1 MRNEL
6 TALRRRMAA
15 AGVDAYLIP
24 TDDFHGSEY
33 VGDHFKCRAYVS
45 GFTGSAGT
53 LNVLQDQAGLWT
65 DGRYFP
71 PGRGPAGGQRHRP
84 YKMGMP
90 GVPDEAAF
98 LKDALRSGQVLGFD
112 GRTVTARR
120 FHTLEKALA
129 GRGVRFQTEL
139 DLAGDIW
146 EDRPSLSA
154 APVWA
159 LEETYSGRAR
169 AEKLAAVR
177 ARMAAEHT
185 DLLLLSSLDD
195 IAWLLNFRGGDVAC
209 CPVALSYL
217 ALSAEEA
224 HLFINERIV
233 DDALRADL
241 ASDGVDLRPTTAYT
255 PLPPPSTKSAS
266 GWTRTRPTAPSI
278 SPPRRTARS
287 TPPKTPPRCSKP
299 SKMRRRCATNASPT
313 CTTASP

>member
-53 LNVLQDQAGLWT
+53 LIVLQDQAGLWT
-65 DGRYFP
+65 DGRYFLQADAQL
-71 PGRGPAGGQRHRP
+71 AGSGIDL

-177 ARMAAEHT
+177 ARMAAE
-185 DLLLLSSLDD
+185 
-195 IAWLLNFRGGDVAC
+195 
-209 CPVALSYL
+209 Y
-217 ALSAEEA
+217 EA
-224 HLFINERIV
+224 HLMDRAGRI
-233 DDALRADL
+233 
-241 ASDGVDLRPTTAYT
+241 
-255 PLPPPSTKSAS
+255 
-266 GWTRTRPTAPSI
+266 
-278 SPPRRTARS
+278 
-287 TPPKTPPRCSKP
+287 
-299 SKMRRRCATNASPT
+299 
-313 CTTASP
+313 

>member
-1 MRNEL
+1 MPIRDQQKVRRAAAAGRFYEGDAL
-6 TALRRRMAA
+6 SLRRRMAE

-53 LNVLQDQAGLWT
+53 LIVLKDQAGLWT
-65 DGRYFP
+65 DGRYFLQ
-71 PGRGPAGGQRHRP
+71 AGAQLAGSGIDL

-146 EDRPSLSA
+146 EDRPPLSA
-154 APVWA
+154 
-159 LEETYSGRAR
+159 LRMGRMGS
-169 AEKLAAVR
+169 AAF
-177 ARMAAEHT
+177 
-185 DLLLLSSLDD
+185 L
-195 IAWLLNFRGGDVAC
+195 
-209 CPVALSYL
+209 
-217 ALSAEEA
+217 
-224 HLFINERIV
+224 
-233 DDALRADL
+233 
-241 ASDGVDLRPTTAYT
+241 
-255 PLPPPSTKSAS
+255 PL
-266 GWTRTRPTAPSI
+266 
-278 SPPRRTARS
+278 
-287 TPPKTPPRCSKP
+287 
-299 SKMRRRCATNASPT
+299 
-313 CTTASP
+313 